1 MLMLK
6 HKAINSRF
14 SKVRVAALSCLFSV
28 FTVQSALAEPI
39 HISEVPSFLGGS
51 VAPNIMFIIDDS
63 GSMQLDLPDGQ
74 VVSNTNYLFPPVSN
88 MYGSGIY
95 DSRLFDFDDDNP
107 RNRLFRSSDGNPFF
121 YNPLKTYEP
130 WFRGDR
136 TQWDNADPAAALRF
150 PGRPSS
156 GTFDL
161 TSKQKWNRWVRYSS
175 SYYSSGYYNDNW
187 DRDYWPITYYV
198 KKESGGQ
205 LDKASYVKYQVRNG
219 RGYRTDLQGG
229 NERQITT
236 FEFGEVSRSV
246 AEEVQNFA
254 NWYSYYRS
262 RTLAARSGIGNA
274 FSQQGEGLRVGYG
287 RLNKGSSSIDGVNTS
302 VISKGVRAFA
312 GNDREDFFERL
323 YTDSVPNAGTPL
335 RLALKRAGEYY
346 ERTDNRGPWGAEP
359 GTNDSESH
367 LECRQSFTILMTDG
381 YWSGNSPG
389 VGDVD
394 GNNGSAIDGYAGY
407 RPESPFE
414 DNRSNTLADVAM
426 HFWNR
431 DLRPDLPNDVPT
443 TGINPAFWQHMV
455 TFGVGLGVTG
465 IIDDPKTVFD
475 AIDDENV
482 DIQWADPFSSE
493 AAKVDDLLHAAV
505 NSRGGFFNA
514 ADPDTFA
521 TELSGVLT
529 TIVSR
534 VENSATAAAA
544 SSAVLRQDS
553 LAFSAGFRSTDWS
566 GALQATEILK
576 GGARG
581 QLIWDA
587 EYELEAKG
595 AAARDLFTMADGQAV
610 ELKLLSNLSEEQKD
624 ALNTAPA
631 GAVDNLG
638 QSRIDWLRGASPAAG
653 NFRSRVFQ
661 PEGGGPSRLRLLG
674 DIIGSNPQ
682 YAGPVNYGYRRLPGT
697 EGSSYGAYRSSSEY
711 LSRPNVV
718 YVGANDGLLHA
729 FDSLTGEELFG
740 YMPGELLK
748 PGSSDS
754 ARINDLMNRDY
765 SHRFYMNGTPTI
777 SDAYINDSWKTVLVG
792 AMGVGGR
799 TVFALDISDPENF
812 SENDVLWEFTDPE
825 LGRGVDSPQVVRLPS
840 GEWAAV
846 FGNGYNSDSN
856 ESGLFV
862 VNLKDGS
869 LIRKVMTGNGSAATP
884 NGMATPVVLV
894 DQTTG
899 IATRAYSGD
908 LRGNLWRVD
917 LRNFNN
923 AKLFT
928 ATSPNGNVQPITVAP
943 QLAEKPGGES
953 DELVVVFGTGSY
965 FRVPDAID
973 NQVQSLYGIYDDGSS
988 TNLARRN
995 LLEQEITSQ
1004 RSSDFNVRTDVGTKT
1019 ETLDI
1024 RVVSGNS
1031 PAVGDNGWLLDLD
1044 TSGGERVISG
1054 AAFPSG
1060 YPVKRVRFS
1069 TMIPDNNVCGGG
1081 REGYLM
1087 DIDLLS
1093 GGQTESAVFD
1103 LNRDGSFNS
1112 GDSAGSDIVNG
1123 IRGVVSGE
1131 EIQVVLD
1138 NTTDLFIDS
1147 VIVDLPPDYRGPREP
1162 GPEPGD
1168 EDDGGD
1174 DDDDDDDPPCTGPLC
1189 GSAEGYNFGRQNW
1202 EELR

>member
-1 MLMLK
+1 MLK
-6 HKAINSRF
+6 LKAINSNF

-28 FTVQSALAEPI
+28 FTVQSAIAGPVD
-39 HISEVPSFLGGS
+39 ISEVPAFLGGT

-63 GSMQLDLPDGQ
+63 GSMQFELPESQ
-74 VVSNTNYLFPPVSN
+74 FTSVVRYLFPPVAT
-88 MYGSGIY
+88 MYGGGIY
-95 DSRLFDFDDDNP
+95 DQRIFDFDDDNP
-107 RNRLFRSSDGNPFF
+107 RNRLFRSPQGNAFF
-121 YNPLKTYEP
+121 YNPAKTYEP

-136 TQWDNADPAAALRF
+136 SQWDDASPTAAPRV
-150 PGRPSS
+150 PGRSES
-156 GTFDL
+156 GTVNL
-161 TSKQKWNRWVRYSS
+161 TVSQQHNQWIRSANNSLFQS
-175 SYYSSGYYNDNW
+175 TANLT
-187 DRDYWPITYYV
+187 YWPITFYM
-198 KKESGGQ
+198 KKEGAEQFAKG
-205 LDKASYVKYQVRNG
+205 SYVKYQVRNG
-219 RGYRTDLQGG
+219 RGYRTDLQTG
-229 NERQITT
+229 NEVEIST

-246 AEEVQNFA
+246 TEEVQNFA
-254 NWYSYYRS
+254 NWFSYYRS

-287 RLNKGSSSIDGVNTS
+287 RLNKGSSSIDGVSTS

-312 GNDREDFFERL
+312 GDDREDFFERL
-323 YTDSVPNAGTPL
+323 YTDGVPASGTPL

-346 ERTDNRGPWGAEP
+346 ERSDNRGPWGADP
-359 GTNDSESH
+359 GNNDSDSH

-381 YWSGNSPG
+381 YWSGGSPG

-394 GNNGSAIDGYAGY
+394 GKNGPAIDSYAGY

-414 DNRSNTLADVAM
+414 DDRSDTLADVAM
-426 HFWNR
+426 YFWNR

-465 IIDDPKTVFD
+465 IIEDPKTVFD
-475 AIDDENV
+475 AIGDEDV
-482 DIQWADPFSSE
+482 DIEWADPFSSE

-587 EYELEAKG
+587 EFELEAKG
-595 AAARDLFTMADGQAV
+595 ANSRGLFTMADGQAV
-610 ELKLLSNLSEEQKD
+610 ELKLLNNLSEAQKD

-631 GAVDNLG
+631 GTVDNLG
-638 QSRIDWLRGASPAAG
+638 QSRIDWLRGASPGVG
-653 NFRSRVFQ
+653 NFRNRIFQ

-697 EGSSYGAYRSSSEY
+697 EGSSYGNYRSSSDY
-711 LSRPNVV
+711 LARPNVV
-718 YVGANDGLLHA
+718 YVGANDGFLHA
-729 FDSLTGEELFG
+729 FDALTGEELFG
-740 YMPGELLK
+740 YMPGELLE
-748 PGSSDS
+748 PGDNDS
-754 ARINDLMNRDY
+754 ARINDVMERDY

-777 SDAYINDSWKTVLVG
+777 SDAYINGSWRTILVG

-812 SENDVLWEFTDPE
+812 SASDVLWEFTDPD

-856 ESGLFV
+856 ESGVFV
-862 VNLKDGS
+862 VDLEDGS
-869 LIRKVMTGNGSAATP
+869 LIDKVMTGTGSAANP
-884 NGMATPVVLV
+884 NGMATPVVLL
-894 DQTTG
+894 DQATG
-899 IATRAYSGD
+899 IATRAYAGD

-917 LRNFNN
+917 LNNFNDTT
-923 AKLFT
+923 LFT
-928 ATSPNGNVQPITVAP
+928 ATSPNGSPQPITVAP
-943 QLAEKPGGES
+943 QIAEKPNGDIG
-953 DELVVVFGTGSY
+953 ELVVVFGTGSY
-965 FRVPDAID
+965 FRVPDSID
-973 NQVQSLYGIYDDGSS
+973 NQVQSLYGIYDDGSNA
-988 TNLARRN
+988 NLARRD

-1004 RSSDFNVRTDVGTKT
+1004 RSSNFDVESEGVTTT
-1019 ETLDI
+1019 EALDI
-1024 RVVSGNS
+1024 RVVSDNVPG
-1031 PAVGDNGWLLDLD
+1031 AGDDGWLLDLD
-1044 TSGGERVISG
+1044 TSGGERVISR

-1060 YPVKRVRFS
+1060 FPVKRVRFS
-1069 TMIPDNNVCGGG
+1069 TLIPDNNVCGGG

-1093 GGQTESAVFD
+1093 GGQTDDAVFD
-1103 LNRDGSFNS
+1103 LNRDGKFDT

-1131 EIQVVLD
+1131 QIQVVLD

-1147 VIVDLPPDYRGPREP
+1147 VIVDLPPDYTGPRQPDQP
-1162 GPEPGD
+1162 GQ
-1168 EDDGGD
+1168 GD
-1174 DDDDDDDPPCTGPLC
+1174 DDSDGGTGDLDEPPCTGPLC
-1189 GSAEGYNFGRQNW
+1189 GAAEGYNFGRQNW